1 MSGIDHHV
9 QFGVYRSKEGSFGF
23 VGNRWWRL
31 LDAGGGLNVAP
42 AERPQ
47 GADYIVPRGRT
58 DNEKR
63 VMDALSFFSESAE
76 VLSIFVVDD
85 EIFYITSKGNPYLL
99 AQGRTYLC
107 RPRTMPPGA
116 RHSFT
121 FDPAVQTL
129 ARLAEDSEGRDL
141 TDVDVSGL

>member
-1 MSGIDHHV
+1 MSGIDHNV
-9 QFGVYRSKEGSFGF
+9 QFGVYRSTEGSFGF
-23 VGNRWWRL
+23 VGDRWWRL
-31 LDAGGGLNVAP
+31 LDATGGLHVAP
-42 AERPQ
+42 AERPM
-47 GADYIVPRGRT
+47 GADYIVPRRRT

-63 VMDALSFFSESAE
+63 VMDVLSGFAENGE
-76 VLSIFVVDD
+76 VLPVFVVDD
-85 EIFYITSKGNPYLL
+85 EVFYVTSKGNPYLL
-99 AQGRTYLC
+99 AQGRLYLC

-141 TDVDVSGL
+141 ADVDMAGL